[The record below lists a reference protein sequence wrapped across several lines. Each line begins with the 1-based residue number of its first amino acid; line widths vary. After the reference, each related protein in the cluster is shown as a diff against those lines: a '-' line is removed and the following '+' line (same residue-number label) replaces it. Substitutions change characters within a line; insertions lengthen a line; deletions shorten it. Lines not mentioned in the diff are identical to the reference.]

1 MTNNHMKRCSA
12 LLGTRKMQVR
22 TTVRY
27 HFIPTWMVTV
37 KRWPITSV
45 DGKAEK
51 LEPSCATAG
60 NKNGVA
66 TLRKQVGG
74 SLKV

>member
-12 LLGTRKMQVR
+12 LLDTRKMQVR

-27 HFIPTWMVTV
+27 HFIPTWMITV
-37 KRWPITSV
+37 KRWAITSV

-60 NKNGVA
+60 NKNGA
-66 TLRKQVGG
+66 DTLRE
-74 SLKV
+74 